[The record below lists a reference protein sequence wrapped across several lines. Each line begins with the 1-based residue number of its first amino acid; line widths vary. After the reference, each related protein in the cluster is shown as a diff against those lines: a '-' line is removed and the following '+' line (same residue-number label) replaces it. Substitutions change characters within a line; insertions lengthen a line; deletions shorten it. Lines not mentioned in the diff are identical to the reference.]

1 MSRKNLEAFND
12 FFQGVMFEYHRL
24 MMRLI
29 EGGKHHSKWMN
40 HYHKAC
46 EILNKKYSKTA

>member
-1 MSRKNLEAFND
+1 MRKKNTEAFKK
-12 FFQGVMFEYHRL
+12 FFQGVRFEHHRL

-29 EGGKHHSKWMN
+29 EGGKHHSKWMK

-46 EILNKKYSKTA
+46 EILNEMYSKTA